1 MKRIYLCSAYRSDVD
16 ANVARAVALCREIA
30 LRGDAPLA
38 PHLYLPRVLD
48 DGDARER
55 DAGVA
60 TGLAWLEVADEVL
73 VAGPVSDGMRRE
85 IARASELGVR
95 VVFHEEPE

>member
-1 MKRIYLCSAYRSDVD
+1 MKRIYICSAYAGDVE
-16 ANVARAVALCREIA
+16 ANVARAVTLCREIA

-48 DGDARER
+48 DGDPQERE
-55 DAGVA
+55 AGITTA
-60 TGLAWLEVADEVL
+60 IAWLEVADEVL